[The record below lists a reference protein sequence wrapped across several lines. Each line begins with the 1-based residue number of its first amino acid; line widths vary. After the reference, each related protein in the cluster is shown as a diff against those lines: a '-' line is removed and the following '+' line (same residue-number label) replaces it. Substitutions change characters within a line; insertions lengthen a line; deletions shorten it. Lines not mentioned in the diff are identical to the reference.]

1 MKEVTTNNQTILL
14 VEVPEDVTG
23 FNLHHNILLYP
34 LGNDDVDGIRLPIG
48 QYQILG
54 KSTELSEEQMKEI
67 CATRFNGANYHDYL
81 KENVWFKTVQESY
94 LSLLE
99 DNGIVDRVN
108 YKKPI
113 CDCNGKCTEEQ
124 QFGCLGDHVIYEEA
138 QSKVKHYLVLK
149 RI

>member
-1 MKEVTTNNQTILL
+1 MKEIQTNGITILL
-14 VEVPEDVTG
+14 VEVPEDATY

-67 CATRFNGANYHDYL
+67 CDKWKYGWNNYLYPDTTYYP
-81 KENVWFKTVQESY
+81 TVQESY

-99 DNGIVDRVN
+99 ANGIVDRVN
-108 YKKPI
+108 YDKPI